1 MSELAQTLLYAF
13 VGLGVFLVSLFIME
27 VITKFSIGKKIVDD
41 GNIAMG
47 IVVGS
52 IVLATGMII
61 ASAIH

>member
-1 MSELAQTLLYAF
+1 MSELGQTLLYAF
-13 VGLGVFLVSLFIME
+13 VGLGVFLISLFIME

-52 IVLATGMII
+52 IVLAMGMII